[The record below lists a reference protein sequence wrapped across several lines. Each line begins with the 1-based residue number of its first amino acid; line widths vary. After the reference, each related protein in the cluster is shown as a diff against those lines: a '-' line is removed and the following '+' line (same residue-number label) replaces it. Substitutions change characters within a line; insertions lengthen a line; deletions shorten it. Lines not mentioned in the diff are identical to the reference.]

1 MSNKVIICGYGWLGG
16 YLANALETRSLI
28 ATTRDKTKA
37 RTIQD
42 NGITPVLY
50 TLGDDSSALASHF
63 YRATLV
69 LNIPPGRKKPELSE
83 FTQQMKAL
91 IDKAVKAQITHI
103 VFISTT
109 SVYGD
114 ANNGVI
120 DETST
125 PQPETASAVAHVA
138 IEQHLLFHAT
148 HNHCKVNIVRLA
160 GLTGPDRHPINSLRG
175 KTLQAGNKPV
185 NLVHVHDVVAALTSM
200 IAQVPT
206 QKVFH
211 LCSLSHPKRG
221 EYYTHAAHQR
231 NVEAPEFSDTELPLH
246 GKQIDASQ
254 SWQALGITPEYAH
267 PIQMI

>member
-1 MSNKVIICGYGWLGG
+1 MSNRVLICGYGWLGG
-16 YLANALETRSLI
+16 YLAEALKNRTLI

-37 RTIQD
+37 RTIQE

-50 TLGDDSSALASHF
+50 TLSDDSEALAAHF
-63 YRATLV
+63 HRATLV
-69 LNIPPGRKKPELSE
+69 LNIPPGRKKPELSD
-83 FTQQMKAL
+83 FTQQMKGF
-91 IDKAVKAQITHI
+91 IDSAIKGQIAHI

-114 ANNGVI
+114 TNDGVI
-120 DETST
+120 NETFT
-125 PQPETASAVAHVA
+125 VQPETASAKAHVA
-138 IEQHLLFHAT
+138 IEQHLL
-148 HNHCKVNIVRLA
+148 NHETLNNCKVNIVRLA
-160 GLTGPDRHPINSLRG
+160 GLTGPDRHPINSLSG

-185 NLVHVHDVVAALTSM
+185 NLVHVQDVVAALTTI
-200 IAQVPT
+200 IAQVPS
-206 QKVFH
+206 QKLFH

-231 NVEAPEFSDTELPLH
+231 NLESPKFTDTQLALH

-267 PIQMI
+267 PNQMI

>member
-1 MSNKVIICGYGWLGG
+1 M
-16 YLANALETRSLI
+16 
-28 ATTRDKTKA
+28 KA
-37 RTIQD
+37 RSIQEK
-42 NGITPVLY
+42 GITPVLY
-50 TLGDDSSALASHF
+50 ALSDDSTAIASHCKH
-63 YRATLV
+63 ATLI

-91 IDKAVKAQITHI
+91 IDRAVKAQIAHI

-114 ANNGVI
+114 NNDGVI

-125 PQPETASAVAHVA
+125 PQPETASAKAHVA
-138 IEQHLLFHAT
+138 IEQHLLNHEAL
-148 HNHCKVNIVRLA
+148 NHCKVNIVRLA
-160 GLTGPDRHPINSLRG
+160 GLTGPDRHPINSLSG

-185 NLVHVHDVVAALTSM
+185 NLVHVQDVVAALTTI
-200 IAQVPT
+200 IAQVPS

-231 NVEAPEFSDTELPLH
+231 NLEAPTFSDTELAAQ
-246 GKQIDASQ
+246 GKQIDAKQ
-254 SWQALGITPEYAH
+254 SWQALDITPKYVH
-267 PIQMI
+267 PNLMI